1 VMMMAKQEKYLTQDQ
16 LRKVFN
22 KFQYNDTVDIV
33 DLLGSIEE
41 ELADRSVDKITVEEM
56 HQIEISVKSPSD
68 DLDGHLRS
76 LDKMDIGDILE
87 RNPEIQAKF
96 LRAKQSIKEGRVYSS
111 EDIDAMIDRG
121 EI

>member
-1 VMMMAKQEKYLTQDQ
+1 MMMAKQEKYLTQDQ

-41 ELADRSVDKITVEEM
+41 ELADRSVDKIP
-56 HQIEISVKSPSD
+56 VKSSSD

-87 RNPEIQAKF
+87 RNPEIQEKF